1 MGKDK
6 KIKISE
12 TRTKE
17 ERIQESRIIIAKLND
32 LKLTVQYAAIKIFF
46 IKLKEYIY
54 DGNRII
60 IDIPFPDFGR
70 RIVGILA
77 NNKHENV
84 WIKLE
89 SDDTL
94 DFP

>member
-17 ERIQESRIIIAKLND
+17 ERIQESRIIIAKFND

-46 IKLKEYIY
+46 IKLKEYID

>member
-46 IKLKEYIY
+46 IKLKEYID

-70 RIVGILA
+70 KIVAILA
-77 NNKHENV
+77 NHKHENV
-84 WIKLE
+84 WIKFE